1 MHGVRHKKNNPNNKN
16 GNTQTHGTPTAYVHS
31 TFLWNKKKLCPMKT
45 IVSALSIFG
54 EKNGPSADVVSI
66 TWLTTRF
73 TVTPTKHKLWSG
85 FRNYPHKP
93 K

>member
-1 MHGVRHKKNNPNNKN
+1 MVSGTKKTTHTTKMAIHRPMEPPLLMS
-16 GNTQTHGTPTAYVHS
+16 TQHS
-31 TFLWNKKKLCPMKT
+31 YGIIIKLCPMKT